1 MIIIIELMSQFRF
14 GDLTLSLAL
23 SFVLAFSFCLLFTD
37 FSTLVCREEEEECFD
52 IVILSL
58 PFWGG
63 LSADGRIGLNHFGI

>member
-37 FSTLVCREEEEECFD
+37 FSTFVC
-52 IVILSL
+52 
-58 PFWGG
+58 
-63 LSADGRIGLNHFGI
+63 